1 MAKNETRS
9 PRKIAKDLTK
19 TLTKDLPE
27 KLTKDLPKQVVKT
40 LKTDAARVANDLQT
54 FTRKIT
60 EQPNTAPNLG
70 TLRIG
75 LFTDTYAPQ
84 VNGVSISLQLIS
96 EGLQKRGHQVTVFA
110 PRFPG
115 YEDNQPGVVRL
126 PSLKYLNDPP
136 IYVAVLGTPRSTWSL
151 SRKHFDV
158 LHAHSPLTVGLL
170 AYLTA
175 STKNL
180 PLIYTYHTS
189 ITDYTHYLKVIGG
202 TGVIRHAARW
212 FSVTSTNLG
221 DQIVVPSPKFHR
233 LLIEQKVTKPIQV
246 IPNGIDLSHFKAAKN
261 PGSFRQRLGIPTD
274 VPILLSVGRVDPEKR
289 LDFLIEAFTR
299 IAERIPEAHL
309 VFAGDGSSR
318 KKLEEQAAATKF
330 SDRIHFLGMVN
341 RVELPD
347 LLHDATV
354 FLSASTTE
362 VHPISVIEAIASGL
376 PLVAVDDEAFEG
388 MIIEGE
394 NGHLTPL
401 DVTAYADTLAALLV
415 DAGRLE
421 RYGKR
426 SLELSEKYSIESQVR
441 TLEHLYIEAI
451 LQNWRGSFVSRIS
464 ERLKF

>member
-1 MAKNETRS
+1 MTQEKMHMSGTTGGLN
-9 PRKIAKDLTK
+9 PR
-19 TLTKDLPE
+19 E
-27 KLTKDLPKQVVKT
+27 M
-40 LKTDAARVANDLQT
+40 
-54 FTRKIT
+54 
-60 EQPNTAPNLG
+60 G
-70 TLRIG
+70 SLRIG

-96 EGLQKRGHQVTVFA
+96 EGLQKRGHQVTIFA
-110 PRFPG
+110 PKFPG
-115 YEDNQPGVVRL
+115 YTDDQPGVVRL

-158 LHAHSPLTVGLL
+158 LHAHSPLTVGFL

-212 FSVTSTNLG
+212 FSATSTNLG

-233 LLIEQKVTKPIQV
+233 LLLEQKVTKPIQV
-246 IPNGIDLSHFKAAKN
+246 IPNGIDLSNFKAAKN
-261 PGSFRQRLGIPTD
+261 PGSFRNRLGIKPD
-274 VPILLSVGRVDPEKR
+274 APILFSVGRVDPEKR
-289 LDFLIEAFTR
+289 LDFLIDAFVR
-299 IAERIPEAHL
+299 IADRVPEAHL
-309 VFAGDGSSR
+309 VFAGDGGSR
-318 KKLEEQAAATKF
+318 KKLEEQAAATKVK
-330 SDRIHFLGMVN
+330 DRIHFLGMVK

-376 PLVAVDDEAFEG
+376 PLVAVQDEAFEG
-388 MIIEGE
+388 MIVENE

-401 DVTAYADTLAALLV
+401 NVDAYADTLAGLLA
-415 DAGRLE
+415 DPEKLT

-426 SLELSEKYSIESQVR
+426 SLELSEKFSIAAQVR
-441 TLEHLYIEAI
+441 TLEQLYMEAI

-464 ERLKF
+464 ARLKF